1 MMEILTVKIL
11 SHNRILYCGFVSSQ
25 RHNSTRSFIQYCYFE
40 LVVVIHVVMLCCT
53 SAVVGDSAG
62 RPLHSVAET
71 RAVGVQKE
79 AKSTS
84 NILSHAREVSTGM
97 CVCVCVCICVSVCL
111 CVSVSVCV
119 CACVCMYVCV
129 CMYMCVYV
137 YVYVCVCMCM
147 CCMCVYMCVC
157 VLLYLCL
164 CV

>member
-97 CVCVCVCICVSVCL
+97 CVCLCVCVCLCMCMCV
-111 CVSVSVCV
+111 
-119 CACVCMYVCV
+119 YVCV
-129 CMYMCVYV
+129 CMYVHVCVC
-137 YVYVCVCMCM
+137 VCVCMCM
-147 CCMCVYMCVC
+147 YVYVLYVCIYVCMCVIIFVSMCMNV
-157 VLLYLCL
+157 
-164 CV
+164 